1 MKIKICGLFTKSAV
15 DFVNEAKPDYAGF
28 VLNYPKSHR
37 NISLNEAELL
47 AKRLSSAIKT
57 VGVFVNADIGYIEE
71 AASRGIIDVIQLHG
85 SETAEYIKELKKR
98 VSMPII
104 RAVKPNGS
112 KIEALGADYLLL
124 DSGKGSGKPFDH
136 ALIRPEE
143 IEVPF
148 FIAGGITPEAI
159 PALAGFKP
167 FGVDISGGV
176 ETDGQKDRD
185 KILAAVRNAKSR

>member
-1 MKIKICGLFTKSAV
+1 MKIKICGLFTESAI

-28 VLNYPKSHR
+28 VLNFPKSHR
-37 NISLNEAELL
+37 NISLDEAELL
-47 AKRLSSAIKT
+47 AKRLSSEIQA
-57 VGVFVNADIGYIEE
+57 VGVFVNADIEYIEE
-71 AASRGIIDVIQLHG
+71 AASRGIIDIVQLHG
-85 SETAEYIKELKKR
+85 NADYIKALKKR
-98 VSMPII
+98 VPLPII

-112 KIEALGADYLLL
+112 KIEALGADFLLL

-143 IEVPF
+143 IEAPF

-159 PALAGFKP
+159 PALAEFKP
-167 FGVDISGGV
+167 FGADISGGV

-185 KILAAVRNAKSR
+185 KILAAVKIAKML

>member
-47 AKRLSSAIKT
+47 AKRLSSGIKT
-57 VGVFVNADIGYIEE
+57 VGVFVNADIGYIKE
-71 AASRGIIDVIQLHG
+71 AASRGIIDIVQLHG
-85 SETAEYIKELKKR
+85 NETAEYIKELKKR
-98 VSMPII
+98 VSLPII

-185 KILAAVRNAKSR
+185 KILAAVRNAKSS